1 MDYRKLNKEPT
12 HRIRFPSAFDE
23 LTDLK
28 VRVELLE
35 RYLKD
40 ETDTVYEITTLEQL
54 DELVKDIREQMTKQP
69 TVRVT
74 LER

>member
-1 MDYRKLNKEPT
+1 MDRYQRKPPVEL
-12 HRIRFPSAFDE
+12 RFPSAFDE
-23 LTDLK
+23 IKDLK

-35 RYLKD
+35 HYLKQ
-40 ETDTVYEITTLEQL
+40 ETDIVYEIKTLEEL
-54 DELVKDIREQMTKQP
+54 DELVKDIREQMTKSV